1 MKCLELQENAKL
13 VLVEKPTPVPKSG
26 EVLVKIAACGVC
38 GSDVGRIMG
47 NGAYFY
53 PLVPGHEFAG
63 TVVEAGPDTNPSLI
77 GKNVAVFPLLPCN
90 TCSECASGH
99 YNVCNHY
106 NYFGSRC
113 DGGYAEYVAVPV
125 WNLVFLPKTLSPV
138 LAAMAEPLA
147 VAFHA
152 LHQSGMEA
160 GYNVGISGAGPIGM
174 ILSRLAKNAG
184 AQNVVIWDID
194 PTKVEFSRKM
204 GNVHT
209 LNALETNVVDYVSE
223 HFGKVDLV
231 IEGTGSSNGLETC
244 LSILKKRGHITLMGN
259 PSRDVTL
266 TRDTYWKIMRGELN
280 VHGTWNSA
288 YCDGVKNDWK
298 CVIDILNKDQEWFEK
313 LISHKVK
320 LEDGL
325 APLQMM
331 LERKT
336 FFNKVMY
343 VM

>member
-1 MKCLELQENAKL
+1 MKCLVLKENANM
-13 VLVEKPTPVPKSG
+13 VLEERPIPVPGSG
-26 EVLVKIAACGVC
+26 EVLVKIAACGIC
-38 GSDVGRIMG
+38 GSDVGRIMNG
-47 NGAYFY
+47 GAYHY

-63 TVVEAGPDTNPSLI
+63 TVVEVGPDADTALV
-77 GKNVAVFPLLPCN
+77 GKNVAVFPLLPCMK
-90 TCSECASGH
+90 CSECASGH
-99 YNVCNHY
+99 YNVCKGY

-113 DGGYAEYVAVPV
+113 DGGFAEYVAVPA
-125 WNLVFLPKTLSPV
+125 WNLVFLPETLSPV

-152 LHQSGMEA
+152 LYMSGMEA

-184 AQNVVIWDID
+184 AMNVVIWDID
-194 PTKVEFSRKM
+194 PTKVEFSKEM

-209 LNALETNVVDYVSE
+209 LNALETNVVDYVEE

-244 LSILKKRGHITLMGN
+244 LSILKKHGNITLMGN
-259 PSRDVTL
+259 PGRDVTL
-266 TRDTYWKIMRGELN
+266 TRETYWKIMRGELH

-298 CVIDILNKDQEWFEK
+298 CVVDILNKDQEWFTK
-313 LISHKVK
+313 LISHKVT
-320 LEDGL
+320 LDDGI